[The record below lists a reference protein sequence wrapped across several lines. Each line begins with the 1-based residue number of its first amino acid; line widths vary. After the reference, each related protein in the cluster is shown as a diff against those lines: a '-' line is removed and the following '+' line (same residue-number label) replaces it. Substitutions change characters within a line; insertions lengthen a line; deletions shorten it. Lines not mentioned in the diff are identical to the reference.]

1 MAPFGKIKADSIESS
16 TQVLNVDNLATTST
30 ATPPSRTVSAGTG
43 LTGGGDLS
51 ANRTISA
58 DVASQAEAE
67 AGASSTKLM
76 TPQRTAQAITAL
88 SPPPVYASQA
98 EAEAGTITN
107 KVMSP
112 LRTAQAI
119 AALSGG
125 AVYYNRRPA
134 LYRGSLFYKTAAT
147 TISVAA
153 GAVLNGKYYATAT
166 AVTMPSHSNNT
177 DYAIWQHPSTGALV
191 GDASFTTAPA
201 GATGGSIVGGYH
213 YIPSGRPTAENNGS
227 PTGSAEILEFS
238 IWDLTYRPSCPD
250 PRGMACINDAF
261 WIDLYLA
268 GATSYAGSTFSA
280 VPSSKIG
287 LTIADGSSAPLVP
300 AQYGGNGST
309 TYGSFT
315 WYEASEMAASFGKR
329 LPFYAEF
336 AAAAFGAPEA
346 GSRGT
351 DPGTVTWERASKFG
365 LAQATGVMLQWG
377 ADTNGNGSG
386 GSWTASTEGRGSVY
400 STEARAVFL
409 GGLWGSG
416 ANSGSRAAGWY
427 NAPWTSS
434 DTIGARFA
442 AGHLVLG

>member
-1 MAPFGKIKADSIESS
+1 MAYGKVKADSIESS
-16 TQVLNVDNLATTST
+16 TQTISVDSLATAATST
-30 ATPPSRTVSAGTG
+30 PSARTIATGTG

-51 ANRTISA
+51 ANRTIAA

-67 AGASSTKLM
+67 AGASSVKLM
-76 TPQRTAQAITAL
+76 TPQ
-88 SPPPVYASQA
+88 
-98 EAEAGTITN
+98 
-107 KVMSP
+107 
-112 LRTAQAI
+112 RTAQAI

-134 LYRGSLFYKTAAT
+134 LHRGSLFYKTAAA
-147 TISVAA
+147 TISVVA
-153 GAVLNGKYYATAT
+153 GAVLNGKLYSVAT

-191 GDASFTTAPA
+191 ADASFTTAPA
-201 GATGGSIVGGYH
+201 GATGGSVVGGYH
-213 YIPSGRPTAENNGS
+213 YIPSGRPTAVNNGS
-227 PTGSAEILEFS
+227 PTGAAEILEFS
-238 IWDLTYRPSCPD
+238 LWDLTYRPSCPD

-300 AQYGGNGST
+300 AQYGGNGSA

-329 LPFYAEF
+329 LPSYGEF
-336 AAAAFGAPEA
+336 SAAAFGAPEA
-346 GSRGT
+346 TSRGT
-351 DPGTVTWERASKFG
+351 DPGTVIWERASKFG
-365 LAQATGVMLQWG
+365 LAQATGVMWQWG
-377 ADTNGNGSG
+377 SDYALAGSPAAWTTNP
-386 GSWTASTEGRGSVY
+386 TEGRGDVY
-400 STEARAVFL
+400 DSGFSRAVLL
-409 GGLWGSG
+409 GGSWGG
-416 ANSGSRAAGWY
+416 ASNSGSRAADW
-427 NAPWTSS
+427 NNSPWNSG
-434 DTIGARFA
+434 DYIGARFA

>member
-1 MAPFGKIKADSIESS
+1 MAYGKVKADSIESS
-16 TQVLNVDNLATTST
+16 TQTISVDSLATAATST
-30 ATPPSRTVSAGTG
+30 PSARTIATGTG
-43 LTGGGDLS
+43 LIGGGDLS
-51 ANRTISA
+51 ANRTIAA

-67 AGASSTKLM
+67 AGASSVKLM
-76 TPQRTAQAITAL
+76 TPQ
-88 SPPPVYASQA
+88 
-98 EAEAGTITN
+98 
-107 KVMSP
+107 
-112 LRTAQAI
+112 RTAQAI

-134 LYRGSLFYKTAAT
+134 LHRGSLFYKTAAA
-147 TISVAA
+147 TISVVA
-153 GAVLNGKYYATAT
+153 GAVLNGKLYSVAT

-191 GDASFTTAPA
+191 ADASFTTAPA
-201 GATGGSIVGGYH
+201 GATGGSVVGGYH
-213 YIPSGRPTAENNGS
+213 YIPSGRPTAVNNGS
-227 PTGSAEILEFS
+227 PTGAAEILEFS
-238 IWDLTYRPSCPD
+238 LWDLTYRPSCPD

-329 LPFYAEF
+329 LPSYGEF
-336 AAAAFGAPEA
+336 SAAAFGAPEA
-346 GSRGT
+346 TSRGT
-351 DPGTVTWERASKFG
+351 DPGTVIWERASKFG
-365 LAQATGVMLQWG
+365 LAQATGVIWQWG
-377 ADTNGNGSG
+377 SDYALAGSPAAWTTNP
-386 GSWTASTEGRGSVY
+386 TEGRGDVY
-400 STEARAVFL
+400 DSGFSRAVSR
-409 GGLWGSG
+409 GGNWLNTSL
-416 ANSGSRAAGWY
+416 SGSRAALWL
-427 NAPWTSS
+427 NTPWASN
-434 DTIGARFA
+434 DGIGARFA